1 MKKRLSITVAAVAAV
16 LVTAFTVGA
25 RKSDDNAVA
34 RNLVTFNS
42 IVKELELNYVDSINP
57 DRSFKEAIGAF
68 LSTVDPYTEY
78 YDSEEQEALEKMTTG
93 EYGGIGSV
101 IMERDGSTFVSSPME
116 NSPAAKSG
124 MRPGDRIIRVDST
137 DTSRKGVQ
145 EVTKLLRGVPGTE
158 VRVRVAR
165 PWSADSIID
174 FTLERAKLQEPSVPY
189 YGVINGGTGYIHLS
203 SFIDKSP
210 AAVRAIL
217 EQFQKNPE
225 LKIGRASCRERVF

>member
-16 LVTAFTVGA
+16 IVTVFTAGA
-25 RKSDDNAVA
+25 RKSEDNAVA

-116 NSPAAKSG
+116 NSSAA
-124 MRPGDRIIRVDST
+124 
-137 DTSRKGVQ
+137 
-145 EVTKLLRGVPGTE
+145 
-158 VRVRVAR
+158 
-165 PWSADSIID
+165 
-174 FTLERAKLQEPSVPY
+174 
-189 YGVINGGTGYIHLS
+189 
-203 SFIDKSP
+203 
-210 AAVRAIL
+210 
-217 EQFQKNPE
+217 
-225 LKIGRASCRERVF
+225 